1 MMTTTQKP
9 AAEAA
14 TAHLLPDFVT
24 DRTSQVVA
32 GAWENLER
40 LLDDELCYVHATGA
54 RHNKQEYLKFVKE
67 RIRIVAIEVQDA
79 KVWRTDEAVVITGLL
94 VQTIVRSGEVN
105 SVEVRSWITEI
116 WKKRTDW
123 KLYAF
128 QSTRQIDA

>member
-1 MMTTTQKP
+1 MITTTQKP
-9 AAEAA
+9 AAEVA

-32 GAWENLER
+32 GAWEKLER

-54 RHNKQEYLKFVKE
+54 RHNKQEYLKFVKK

-79 KVWRTDEAVVITGLL
+79 KVWRTDEAVVLTGLL